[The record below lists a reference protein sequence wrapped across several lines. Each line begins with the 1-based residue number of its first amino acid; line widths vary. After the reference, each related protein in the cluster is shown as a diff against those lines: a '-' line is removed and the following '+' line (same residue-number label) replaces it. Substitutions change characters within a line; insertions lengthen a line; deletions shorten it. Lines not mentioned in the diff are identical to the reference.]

1 MNTTAT
7 TTRDDV
13 KQLAVTIEM
22 LAKEVQSKLDSNGDF
37 LLTANEL
44 VRNNLTFVF
53 ALGEIHALEQA
64 GLPGQTVKARV
75 VSSNYHNVR
84 DNRGRFARKV

>member
-1 MNTTAT
+1 MNTTA

-13 KQLAVTIEM
+13 KQLAITIEM
-22 LAKEVQSKLDSNGDF
+22 LAKEVQSKLDNNGDF

-53 ALGEIHALEQA
+53 ALGEVYALEQA
-64 GLPGQTVKARV
+64 GLPSQTVKARV
-75 VSSNYHNVR
+75 VSANYHNIR
-84 DNRGRFARKV
+84 DNRGRFSRKV